1 LSRNPVEE
9 AVLSRIRPKH
19 DEHEHIRGVAERLVG
34 AVDASGRAKGMVVG
48 SIARNT
54 WVTGDRDLDVFM
66 LFDPA
71 LSRIELEEQGL
82 DLARRIA
89 GEFGSRIREKYAEHP
104 YINTSVEG
112 LDIDLVPCYAVK
124 SASEIQSAV
133 DRTPFH
139 TLYIRDRI
147 GGFVEDVLLLKQF
160 AKAGGMYGSDQMTE
174 GFAGYLCEL
183 LVLHY
188 GGFTPLLVAAAG
200 WKPGQLIDIEG
211 HRERD
216 FTEPLVVVDP
226 VDPNRNVAA
235 SLSLTRMFEFVELAR
250 GYLRSPALEFFFRPA
265 PADLG
270 REAFKERLRER
281 GTHLYAI
288 TFTTPHAIPDVV
300 VPQLRKS
307 LEAIVGMLE
316 RYGFVVNR
324 ADCCMGEQHCMLII
338 ELLVEVLPPVKR
350 HMGPPL
356 WNPVNAEK
364 FFEKYRDGV
373 FSGPYVEEGR
383 YYVEISR
390 RHTHADELLG
400 STSPLKVALG
410 KHVKRAMQSGWT
422 LLKGDEVWQE
432 EFAAFVTAF
441 LEHKSPLTRI
451 LEEQMTLLP

>member
-1 LSRNPVEE
+1 LIRSPLEE
-9 AVLSRIRPKH
+9 EVLSLILPRAGEY
-19 DEHEHIRGVAERLVG
+19 DHIWSVAGRLLD
-34 AVDASGRAKGMVVG
+34 AVNASGKARGMVVG
-48 SIARNT
+48 SVARDT

-71 LSRIELEEQGL
+71 LPRAELEEQGL
-82 DLARRIA
+82 GLAREIA
-89 GEFGSRIREKYAEHP
+89 VVLGERIREKYAEHP
-104 YINTSVEG
+104 YINASVEG

-124 SASEIQSAV
+124 SAGEIQSAV

-147 GGFVEDVLLLKQF
+147 REKTDDVLLLKQF
-160 AKAGGMYGSDQMTE
+160 TKAGGIYGSDQMTE

-188 GGFTPLLVAAAG
+188 GGFTPLLVAATG

-211 HRERD
+211 HRNRD

-235 SLSLTRMFEFVELAR
+235 SLSQTRMFEFVELAR
-250 GYLRSPALEFFFRPA
+250 GYLHQPALEFFVP
-265 PADLG
+265 PEPEILS
-270 REAFKERLRER
+270 REEFGVTLRDR
-281 GTHLYAI
+281 GTYLYALI
-288 TFTTPHAIPDVV
+288 FPTPHAIPDVV

-307 LEAIVGMLE
+307 LDAIVGMLE

-324 ADCCMGEQHCMLII
+324 ADCCMGEERCMLLI

-364 FFEKYRDGV
+364 FVVKYTDGGY
-373 FSGPYVEEGR
+373 SGPYIDNGR
-383 YYVEISR
+383 YYVEIMR
-390 RHTHADELLG
+390 KHTRADELLG
-400 STSPLKVALG
+400 SESPLKVALG
-410 KHVKRAMQSGWT
+410 KHVKREMEKGWT
-422 LLKGDEVWQE
+422 LLKGEEVWME
-432 EFAAFVTAF
+432 EFVTFVNSF
-441 LEHKSPLTRI
+441 VKKKSPLMRI
-451 LEEQMTLLP
+451 RQDSVR

>member
-1 LSRNPVEE
+1 MIRSPLEE
-9 AVLSRIRPKH
+9 EVLSRILPKPGEY
-19 DEHEHIRGVAERLVG
+19 DHIWSVAGRLLD
-34 AVDASGRAKGMVVG
+34 AVNASGRAQGMVVG

-66 LFDPA
+66 LFDPSLPRA
-71 LSRIELEEQGL
+71 ELEEQGL
-82 DLARRIA
+82 SLAREIA
-89 GEFGSRIREKYAEHP
+89 GAFGEQIREKYAEHP

-124 SASEIQSAV
+124 SAGEIQSAV

-147 GGFVEDVLLLKQF
+147 REYADDVLLLKQF
-160 AKAGGMYGSDQMTE
+160 TKAGGIYGSDQMTE

-183 LVLHY
+183 LILTY
-188 GGFTPLLVAAAG
+188 GGFTSLLVAATE

-211 HRERD
+211 HRNRD

-250 GYLRSPALEFFFRPA
+250 GYLHQPALEFFFP
-265 PADLG
+265 PEPETLE
-270 REAFKERLRER
+270 REEFGIALRDR
-281 GTHLYAI
+281 GTFLYAL
-288 TFTTPHAIPDVV
+288 TFPTPHAIPDVI

-307 LEAIVGMLE
+307 LDAIVGMLE
-316 RYGFVVNR
+316 RYGFAVNR
-324 ADCCMGEQHCMLII
+324 ADCCMGEERCMLLI

-364 FFEKYRDGV
+364 FVQKYTEGGY
-373 FSGPYVEEGR
+373 SGPYIDDGR
-383 YYVEISR
+383 YWVEIQR
-390 RHTHADELLG
+390 KHIRADEILG
-400 STSPLKVALG
+400 SASPLKVALG
-410 KHVKRAMQSGWT
+410 KHVKREMEKEWT
-422 LLKGDEVWQE
+422 LLKGEEVWQE
-432 EFAAFVTAF
+432 EFMAFVSSF
-441 LEHKSPLTRI
+441 LKKKSPLMRI
-451 LEEQMTLLP
+451 RKEPLRW